1 MSAVAEFLPPPP
13 ARAAPRPAPAPRRRL
28 GRILREM
35 DAISPDHL
43 LSAVAME
50 ARTRAPLAEILRAE
64 GWVAEPALLAALARL
79 WGRPVADLKA
89 TPVDRAALHRLGA
102 EFCLAERIVPVAGPD
117 GRVRIATSRPD
128 RFADLAPRLPP
139 DWRQMEI
146 AGRDAPEN
154 AVLAEAADSLTR
166 MAEARTPDALSCRGF
181 GRSRPGRQSA
191 LALAAGLGLALLAGL
206 FALGAGLAA
215 LVMWTTLVIA
225 LQTGMKLAAL
235 AAASRPRRPGPPG
248 RAVPRLPVV
257 SILVALHR
265 EPETA
270 PSLIDRLSR
279 IDYPRALLD
288 VLLVTE
294 EDDTETRDA
303 LDAAGLPG
311 WIRQVAV
318 PPGTIRTKP
327 RALNY
332 ALPLT
337 RGEIVG
343 VYDAEDSPAPG
354 QIRDVVDSF
363 RTAGPDIACVQCVL
377 DYYRPRTNWLSRC
390 FTAEYAV
397 WFRVILP
404 GLARLGLVVP
414 LGGTSMF
421 IRRAVLTGIGGWDA
435 HNVTEDADLGLRLA
449 RSGYRTNVIAS
460 VTMEEPNCRPL
471 PWIRQRSR
479 WLKGYA
485 MTWMVHMRR
494 PARLWRDLGPWRFL
508 GVQVLFLGTLSQF
521 LLAPLLWA
529 VWLAGPFGLAEAAGL
544 LPPILLYIL
553 AAALDIAAMA
563 WAVRGAGHRHLWP
576 WLPTVIA
583 YFPLATLAAWKGV
596 AEIVRKPFFWD
607 KTQHGILAAPP
618 TGS

>member
-1 MSAVAEFLPPPP
+1 M
-13 ARAAPRPAPAPRRRL
+13 
-28 GRILREM
+28 G
-35 DAISPDHL
+35 AITPDHL
-43 LSAVAME
+43 LGAVAIE

-64 GWVAEPALLAALARL
+64 GWVAEPALLAAMARM
-79 WGRPVADLKA
+79 WNRPVADLSE
-89 TPVDRAALHRLGA
+89 TPVDHAALRILGA
-102 EFCLAERIVPVAGPD
+102 EFCLAERIVPVTGPD
-117 GRVRIATSRPD
+117 GGVRIATSRPD
-128 RFADLAPRLPP
+128 RFADLAPRLPAG
-139 DWRQMEI
+139 WRQMEI
-146 AGRDAPEN
+146 AGRDMPEA
-154 AVLAEAADSLTR
+154 AVLA
-166 MAEARTPDALSCRGF
+166 AEAEALARLAESRTPDPLSCRGF
-181 GRSRPGRQSA
+181 GRPAAGRPIA
-191 LALAAGLGLALLAGL
+191 LALAAGLGLALIAAL
-206 FALGAGLAA
+206 FAPGAGLAA
-215 LVMWTTLVIA
+215 LVAWTTLVIA

-235 AAASRPRRPGPPG
+235 VAASRPQRADPPG
-248 RAVPRLPVV
+248 RVVPRLPVV

-270 PSLIDRLSR
+270 PSLIARLSR

-294 EDDTETRDA
+294 ADDAETRAA

-332 ALPLT
+332 ALPLA

-354 QIRDVVDSF
+354 QVRDVVASLAA
-363 RTAGPDIACVQCVL
+363 AGPEVACVQCVL

-449 RSGYRTNVIAS
+449 RSGYRTRVIPS
-460 VTMEEPNCRPL
+460 VTLEEPNCRPL
-471 PWIRQRSR
+471 PWVRQRSR

-494 PARLWRDLGPWRFL
+494 PGQLWRDLGPWRFL

-529 VWLAGPFGLAEAAGL
+529 VWLAGPFGLAEATGV
-544 LPPILLYIL
+544 LPPVLLYIL
-553 AAALDIAAMA
+553 AAGLDIAAMA
-563 WAVRGAGHRHLWP
+563 WAVRGPDHRHLWP
-576 WLPTVIA
+576 WLPTLIA

-596 AEIVRKPFFWD
+596 VEIVRKPFYWD
-607 KTQHGILAAPP
+607 KTRHGLLAAPA